1 MRFPLSL
8 RKKTSGK
15 TMTQEKEYLIR
26 QLAQQILGEL
36 EYIELYCKK
45 QREKIEEVLGLL
57 KD

>member
-1 MRFPLSL
+1 
-8 RKKTSGK
+8 
-15 TMTQEKEYLIR
+15 MTQEKEYLIR